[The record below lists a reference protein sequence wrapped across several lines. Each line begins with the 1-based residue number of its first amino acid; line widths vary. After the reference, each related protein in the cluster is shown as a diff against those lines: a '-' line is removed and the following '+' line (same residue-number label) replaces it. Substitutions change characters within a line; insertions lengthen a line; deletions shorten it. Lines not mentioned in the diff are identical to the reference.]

1 MEGGKW
7 WNQAFEAA
15 GFKNA
20 FDVRELPA
28 GAHALDVRYNMIQWV
43 HRSTRGWSYGSSIT
57 DPGRRD
63 FKRSRFFGIFTC
75 KTGFFNCPGI
85 AVTI

>member
-7 WNQAFEAA
+7 WAQAYEAA

-28 GAHALDVRYNMIQWV
+28 GAHPLDVRYNMIQWV
-43 HRSTRGWSYGSSIT
+43 HRSTRGLTLIH
-57 DPGRRD
+57 
-63 FKRSRFFGIFTC
+63 I
-75 KTGFFNCPGI
+75 
-85 AVTI
+85 